1 MITVKPKMKSVV
13 DGFQYMIILL
23 SVSCLMVIFISMTV
37 NDKNSKYVKSHY
49 DECKY
54 HSVLDLY
61 EEGSH
66 ICCDSKHHRSSWLC
80 IASFDSVNKI
90 LSSHWA
96 FLLPL
101 LPYLTTISIQPN
113 NSINVDIKR
122 LFTYLAI
129 LLYRTVC
136 DQKSVIPRY
145 YRNITI
151 LLYCAGHS
159 VHDPVLRRKL
169 SAVILTLLL

>member
-1 MITVKPKMKSVV
+1 MITLKPKMTSVV
-13 DGFQYMIILL
+13 DGLQYMFILI
-23 SVSCLMVIFISMTV
+23 SVSCLMVILISMTV

-80 IASFDSVNKI
+80 IASFDSANKI

-101 LPYLTTISIQPN
+101 LPYLTTISIKPN
-113 NSINVDIKR
+113 HSIIVDVKR
-122 LFTYLAI
+122 LFTYIAI

-136 DQKSVIPRY
+136 DQKSVIPWYTCTLTY
-145 YRNITI
+145 YGT
-151 LLYCAGHS
+151 
-159 VHDPVLRRKL
+159 
-169 SAVILTLLL
+169 